1 MLADIITIGDE
12 ILLGQTIDT
21 NSAWMSEKLIDE
33 GIGIRQITSI
43 QDTPEVIHQ
52 TVEQAMTTSKL
63 VLITGGLGPT
73 RDDVTKQTLAD
84 LFCMPLQ
91 EHPETLRAIEA
102 FFSLRNRP
110 MLEANRKQ
118 AWLPKDCVILPNPIG
133 TAAGMWFNHAG
144 GVVVSLPGV
153 PYEMQ
158 GLMEN
163 EVIPRLR
170 EHFDTPARYHR
181 TLITAGIGE
190 SFLSEQL
197 GVWESQLAERG
208 VSIAY
213 LPSPGMVRV
222 RLSAV
227 DWDADQARIRVEA
240 EVAQFRELA
249 KKWLVSDRDE
259 PLAAAL
265 GRRLVAKGQTL
276 ATAESCT
283 GGGIGAAITAI
294 PGSSDYFIGGIMAY
308 ANSVKINLL
317 NVPLEELNEHG
328 AVSDSVARAM
338 AEGARMGLSSDWA
351 LATTGVAGPG
361 GGSEEKPVG
370 TVWIAC
376 AGRNGTQ
383 SRRFQFAGDR
393 ERNIRQTIRA
403 ALDMLRRAMDES
415 VD

>member
-21 NSAWMSEKLIDE
+21 NSAWMAQKLIDE

-43 QDTPEVIHQ
+43 QDTPKVIRQ
-52 TVEQAMTTSKL
+52 TVEEAMSISGL
-63 VLITGGLGPT
+63 VLVTGGLGPT

-84 LFCMPLQ
+84 LFGMSLQ
-91 EHPETLRAIEA
+91 KHPETLRAIEA
-102 FFSLRNRP
+102 FFSRRNRP
-110 MLEANRKQ
+110 MLEVNRKQ
-118 AWLPKDCVILPNPIG
+118 AWLPEGCVILPNPIG
-133 TAAGMWFNHAG
+133 TAAGMWFNHSR

-153 PYEMQ
+153 PYEMK

-170 EHFDTPARYHR
+170 GHFETPARYHR
-181 TLITAGIGE
+181 TLVTAGIGE

-197 GVWESQLAERG
+197 GVWESRLAERD

-213 LPSPGMVRV
+213 LPSPGKVRV

-227 DWDADQARIRVEA
+227 DWDADQARMRVEA

-265 GRRLVAKGQTL
+265 GRRLAAKGQTL

-294 PGSSDYFIGGIMAY
+294 PGSSGYFVGGIMAY
-308 ANSVKINLL
+308 ANSAKVDLL
-317 NVPLEELNEHG
+317 SVSMEELKEHG
-328 AVSDSVARAM
+328 AVSDAVARAM
-338 AEGARMGLSSDWA
+338 AEGARMTLRSDWA

-376 AGRNGTQ
+376 AGPTGTQ
-383 SRRFQFAGDR
+383 SKRFQFAGNR
-393 ERNIRQTIRA
+393 ERNIRQTILA
-403 ALDMLRRAMDES
+403 ALDMLRKAMDES
-415 VD
+415 PD